1 MSISPTQGRAS
12 GISWRDSSN
21 CLTLKGGGSIV
32 LTQGPGRPDC
42 LQTHPPRTGRPQ
54 KPLADTPRLEG
65 KEGLH
70 LGLPT
75 NRLLGDRCG
84 LGAAALAVLDR
95 LTPRLQSRD
104 HRSRT
109 HLPGREDSSPPNLQG
124 KESSRRPLL
133 GGTLI
138 PPPSV
143 PTL

>member
-1 MSISPTQGRAS
+1 MPTSPTQGRAS

-21 CLTLKGGGSIV
+21 CLMLKGGGGIV
-32 LTQGPGRPDC
+32 LTQGPRRPGC

-54 KPLADTPRLEG
+54 KPLANSPRLEG

-75 NRLLGDRCG
+75 NRLLGNRRG
-84 LGAAALAVLDR
+84 LGAAALAVLDG

-104 HRSRT
+104 HRSKT
-109 HLPGREDSSPPNLQG
+109 HLPGQEDSSPPNLQG

-138 PPPSV
+138 PHSV